1 MPLICL
7 EGASGVGKSTTALE
21 IVKRTNAYIIPEV
34 NLLFERPS
42 GESNTWYMER
52 QVDRWMMAQD
62 KLKTY
67 DTVILDGDIFHPF
80 SYNWCFNFEIFNQ
93 NLELIADF
101 YRKALKEHRIGFPE
115 KYFYLYSDN
124 ESLRYRK
131 NNDLTRKRSNFE
143 KHLSIVGSYSRYY
156 NSLNEFL
163 PHYVHFIEAN
173 QVDENVNSVLE
184 NLNSTTNLT
193 TPLSTEFLEEI
204 INWLSTNK
212 AFNTIPY

>member
-7 EGASGVGKSTTALE
+7 EGASGVGKSTTADE
-21 IVKRTNAYIIPEV
+21 IAKLTNAYIIPEV
-34 NLLFERPS
+34 NFLFERPS
-42 GESNTWYMER
+42 VESNTWYLER
-52 QVDRWMMAQD
+52 QVERWMMAQD

-101 YRKALKEHRIGFPE
+101 YRKALKEYKIGFPE
-115 KYFYLYSDN
+115 KYFYLYSDK
-124 ESLRYRK
+124 EIIRERK
-131 NNDLTRKRSNFE
+131 DNDLTRKRRNFE
-143 KHLSIVGSYSRYY
+143 KHLEIVDSHTRYY

-163 PHYVHFIEAN
+163 PQYVHFVEAIK
-173 QVDENVNSVLE
+173 VEENVKMILG

-193 TPLSTEFLEEI
+193 TPYSTEFLEEI
-204 INWLSTNK
+204 INWLANNK
-212 AFNTIPY
+212 A